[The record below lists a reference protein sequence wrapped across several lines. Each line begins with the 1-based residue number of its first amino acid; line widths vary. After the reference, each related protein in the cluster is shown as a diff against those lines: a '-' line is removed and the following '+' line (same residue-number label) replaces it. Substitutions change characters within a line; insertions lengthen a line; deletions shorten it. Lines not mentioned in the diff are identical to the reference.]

1 MSARPRPLGR
11 PRPAPPPQP
20 RLAPSPPPL
29 PPAPHNAQCTG
40 AGELRAAPEPQEPA
54 TRPSSPLPLP
64 DPSLGVVYRPSV
76 SMATAS
82 PATASPIP
90 LTNQCACVSVSCRAA
105 LPSATLRALRAG
117 LGSISLAQKLNA
129 DPVGTRCS
137 LPSLPASR
145 NPVRDVARLLLT
157 VPRPV
162 PDGCSHL
169 PLTPARA
176 ALPGQAPTWSV
187 ASLISA
193 APCSVPACVGGWQ
206 GRIPK
211 GRAWS
216 STGVWGLKLGARS
229 APPDPCGVC
238 AAHFLSLALPDVRC
252 RDSTRKF
259 GVGSGMDVVGSGR
272 G

>member
-1 MSARPRPLGR
+1 
-11 PRPAPPPQP
+11 
-20 RLAPSPPPL
+20 
-29 PPAPHNAQCTG
+29 
-40 AGELRAAPEPQEPA
+40 
-54 TRPSSPLPLP
+54 
-64 DPSLGVVYRPSV
+64 
-76 SMATAS
+76 MATAS

-206 GRIPK
+206 GRTPK